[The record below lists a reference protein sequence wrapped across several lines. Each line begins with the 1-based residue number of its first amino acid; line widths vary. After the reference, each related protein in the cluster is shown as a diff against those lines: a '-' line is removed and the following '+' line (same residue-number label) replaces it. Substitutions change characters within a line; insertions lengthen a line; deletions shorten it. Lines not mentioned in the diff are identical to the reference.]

1 MIRGMCEDYR
11 AAASIDLEHDRASRA
26 AAPKV
31 QCPLLV
37 LWGAKGKIGQWYD
50 APAVWRRL
58 LRPVTGGPIA
68 SGHYLAEEAPEA
80 VTASCARSSPSCS
93 ALRAEHRQAL
103 SGAGRLGPSCSSRS
117 WALFSFG
124 STTHHEPSDVAWQ
137 QSISALHAS
146 GRKAALAI
154 TGGGSGAVGE
164 LLACTRWLSAADR
177 GAGSL
182 RRAGARDV
190 SRLCAGTGMQC
201 RRRNRHGAE
210 RAGTRGQLVP
220 AGTDL
225 VGLGATAALVSDRPR
240 KGEHRFHIACAT
252 SARIAHCTG
261 VMAKGRR
268 DRAAEEDLV
277 SRAIVLWLA
286 RACGVDAPSP
296 RSLLEADE
304 QFAETVVATS
314 DTVDQL
320 LAGELDR
327 ITVQPDGQ
335 LMLSAP
341 RPLVLLPG
349 SFNPVHAGHVMLAQ
363 VAEELRQQPLAFEI
377 SVTNVDKPPLAGK
390 TVRHRLAQFA
400 WKSPVELTRAPTFLE
415 KSRLFP
421 KTTFVIGADTAE
433 RLFAPKYYGDDED
446 RMQVALEE
454 IAGSGASFLVAV
466 RSDAA
471 GRVRALG
478 DIAVPRR
485 YADLFTEIP
494 EHRFRLDTS
503 SSEIRARA
511 GEVGNS

>member
-1 MIRGMCEDYR
+1 M
-11 AAASIDLEHDRASRA
+11 S
-26 AAPKV
+26 
-31 QCPLLV
+31 
-37 LWGAKGKIGQWYD
+37 
-50 APAVWRRL
+50 
-58 LRPVTGGPIA
+58 
-68 SGHYLAEEAPEA
+68 
-80 VTASCARSSPSCS
+80 
-93 ALRAEHRQAL
+93 
-103 SGAGRLGPSCSSRS
+103 
-117 WALFSFG
+117 
-124 STTHHEPSDVAWQ
+124 PSDVAWQ

-164 LLACTRWLSAADR
+164 LLRVP
-177 GAGSL
+177 GG
-182 RRAGARDV
+182 
-190 SRLCAGTGMQC
+190 SRLLIEAQVPYDALALATFLGFAPAQACSADTAIAMA
-201 RRRNRHGAE
+201 RSA
-210 RAGTRGQLVP
+210 RARAARLVP

-286 RACGVDAPSP
+286 HACGVDAPSP

-320 LAGELDR
+320 LAGGLDR

-335 LMLSAP
+335 MMLSAP

-349 SFNPVHAGHVMLAQ
+349 SFNPVHAGHVLLAQ

-471 GRVRALG
+471 GRLRALG

-494 EHRFRLDTS
+494 EHRFRLDAS